1 MAQRTVIRLVDDLND
16 SEIVDGGGETV
27 NFALDGRRYEI
38 DLTND
43 HANEMRSALD
53 RYVRAARKVGGRQS
67 RARVSATGPRAAVA
81 ADYSTQAVRAW
92 AKANRIDVSP
102 RGRIPQSVVDRVR
115 RRQLIRS
122 QRGQPIRSEGGRTRA
137 RHGCSV
143 LPPSPRSP
151 DS

>member
-43 HANEMRSALD
+43 HADEMRAALD

-67 RARVSATGPRAAVA
+67 RA
-81 ADYSTQAVRAW
+81 
-92 AKANRIDVSP
+92 
-102 RGRIPQSVVDRVR
+102 
-115 RRQLIRS
+115 
-122 QRGQPIRSEGGRTRA
+122 
-137 RHGCSV
+137 
-143 LPPSPRSP
+143 
-151 DS
+151 

>member
-1 MAQRTVIRLVDDLND
+1 LVAQRTVIRLVDDLND

-67 RARVSATGPRAAVA
+67 RARVSATGPRAA
-81 ADYSTQAVRAW
+81 DYSTQAVRAW

-102 RGRIPQSVVDRVR
+102 RGRIPQSVVDRF
-115 RRQLIRS
+115 
-122 QRGQPIRSEGGRTRA
+122 RA
-137 RHGCSV
+137 AGN
-143 LPPSPRSP
+143 
-151 DS
+151 